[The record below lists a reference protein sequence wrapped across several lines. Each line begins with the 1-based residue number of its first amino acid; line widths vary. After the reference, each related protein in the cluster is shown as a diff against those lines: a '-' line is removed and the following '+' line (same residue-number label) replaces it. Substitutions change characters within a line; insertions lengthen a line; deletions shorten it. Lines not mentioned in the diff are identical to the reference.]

1 MKNPLKKL
9 LKPLKKYTKRLA
21 TNSQSSIIRPLY
33 LAYDLFIKR
42 YGREYFSQFG
52 EDIVLDNIFGHKKGG
67 VYVDVGCFHPKHWS
81 NTYLMHKR
89 QWTGINIDIDEFKV
103 QMFNIARKNS
113 TNVCSAVSNEEKD
126 INYYCSRD
134 YSPVNTL
141 DQNFAEGMTA
151 QKPRVNYELKR
162 TKSRMLDKIILET
175 KFCETEIDLLTI
187 DVEGHELP
195 VLQSLNFQVYKPKV
209 LVIELHQEQIEDI
222 LKTELYEFIIAKQY
236 SLYSWVKPSL
246 IFVRNG
252 YYAQSAVVTSR
263 KDKKKLNLLVPAP

>member
-9 LKPLKKYTKRLA
+9 LKTIKTYIKPLA
-21 TNSQSSIIRPLY
+21 TNSQSSIVRPLY

-67 VYVDVGCFHPKHWS
+67 FYVDVGCYHPKHWS

-113 TNVCSAVSNEEKD
+113 TNICSAVSNEEKD
-126 INYYCSRD
+126 ITYYCSKD

-141 DQNFAEGMTA
+141 DQNFAEGMA
-151 QKPRVNYELKR
+151 SKKPRVNYELKQ
-162 TKSRMLDKIILET
+162 TKSRKLDKIILET
-175 KFCETEIDLLTI
+175 KFREREIDLLSI

-195 VLQSLNFQVYKPKV
+195 VLQSLNFQIYKPKV
-209 LVIELHQEQIEDI
+209 LVIELHEEKIAEI
-222 LKTELYEFIIAKQY
+222 LKTELYEFITAKQY

-246 IFVRNG
+246 IFVRNDYNAG
-252 YYAQSAVVTSR
+252 SAVVKSG
-263 KDKKKLNLLVPAP
+263 KIKKPEPTRHAP

>member
-1 MKNPLKKL
+1 MKNPLKKI
-9 LKPLKKYTKRLA
+9 LKPLKIYIKRLA
-21 TNSQSSIIRPLY
+21 TNSQSSIVRPLY
-33 LAYDLFIKR
+33 LVYDLFMKR
-42 YGREYFSQFG
+42 HGREYFSQFG
-52 EDIVLDNIFGHKKGG
+52 EDIVLENIFGHKKGG
-67 VYVDVGCFHPKHWS
+67 FYVDVGCFHPKHWS

-103 QMFNIARKNS
+103 QMFNMARKNS
-113 TNVCSAVSNEEKD
+113 TNICSAVSNEEKE

-141 DQNFAEGMTA
+141 DQNFAEDMTSK
-151 QKPRVNYELKR
+151 KPRVNYELKK
-162 TKSRMLDKIILET
+162 TKSRMLDNIILET
-175 KFCETEIDLLTI
+175 KFCKTEIDLLTI

-222 LKTELYEFIIAKQY
+222 LKTELYEFIIAKRY

-252 YYAQSAVVTSR
+252 YNAESAVVTSS
-263 KDKKKLNLLVPAP
+263 KDKKTEPS

>member
-9 LKPLKKYTKRLA
+9 LNSLKTYTKRLA
-21 TNSQSSIIRPLY
+21 TNSQSSIVRPLY
-33 LAYDLFIKR
+33 LAYDLFIQR

-52 EDIVLDNIFGHKKGG
+52 EDIILDNIFGHKKDGF
-67 VYVDVGCFHPKHWS
+67 YVDVGCYHPKHWS

-89 QWTGINIDIDEFKV
+89 QWTGINIDIDEFKI

-113 TNVCSAVSNEEKD
+113 TNICSAVSNEEKD
-126 INYYCSRD
+126 ITYYCSRD

-141 DQNFAEGMTA
+141 DQNFAEGMTSK
-151 QKPRVNYELKR
+151 KPRVNYELKR
-162 TKSRMLDKIILET
+162 TKSKKLDKIILET
-175 KFCETEIDLLTI
+175 KFREREIDLLSI

-209 LVIELHQEQIEDI
+209 LVIELHEEKIVEI
-222 LKTELYEFIIAKQY
+222 IKTELYEFVTAKQY

-246 IFVRNG
+246 IFVRNDYNAG
-252 YYAQSAVVTSR
+252 SAVVKFGMT
-263 KDKKKLNLLVPAP
+263 KKTEPTRHAP